1 MQNRKKKKE
10 LFCLFIFY
18 FLNYRLVVLWRLL
31 YKKVVWYQMQLSG
44 KAYKNAEEESV
55 VSLLLSHIQATL
67 QSSGVALEQHL
78 KINSVAG

>member
-1 MQNRKKKKE
+1 MQNRKKNE

-31 YKKVVWYQMQLSG
+31 YKKVVWYQMQLSR

>member
-1 MQNRKKKKE
+1 
-10 LFCLFIFY
+10 
-18 FLNYRLVVLWRLL
+18 
-31 YKKVVWYQMQLSG
+31 MQLSG